1 MARYN
6 FKETEPKW
14 RKAWSDADV
23 FRAQARPGQPKYY
36 MLEMFP
42 YPSGRLHMGHVRNYA
57 LGDVIA
63 RFKRAR
69 GFSVLHPMGWDAF
82 GLPAENAAMERGVDP
97 KAWTYDNIARMR
109 AELKELGLSIDWSRE
124 FATCDVAYYGKQ
136 QALFLDLYER
146 GLVYRKE
153 GLVNWDPVDQTV
165 LANEQVENGR
175 GWRSGAIVEKRK
187 LNQWFMRITDY
198 ADQLADDLAT
208 LDRWPEKVRVMQE
221 NWIGRSKGLKFSFE
235 FAKAAP
241 KGFESG
247 LEVYTTRPDTLYG
260 ASFVGIAPDHPLA
273 EFAAAQDPGAAAF
286 IAECKKGGASQAE
299 IDTAEKI
306 GFDTG
311 LKVKH
316 PFDPDWELP
325 VWIANFILMD
335 YGTGAIFACPAHDQ
349 RDLDFSRKYNLPVT
363 PVVLPPGEDP
373 AKFQVGDEAYA
384 GPGVIY
390 NSHFLNGM
398 DIEAAKAAAIARIE
412 GMGRGE
418 GATVYRLRDWGVA
431 RQRAWGC
438 PIPVVHCD
446 KDGVVPLPKSALP
459 VALPDDLEF
468 GKPGNALARHPT
480 WKHAACPKCGG
491 PATREV
497 DTLDTFVDS
506 AWYFARFANPDAAE
520 PIDKAAADYWM
531 PVDQYIGGIEHAVLH
546 LLYARFV
553 TKALADDGQ
562 LSVREPF
569 AGLFTQGMVTH
580 ETYRKQ
586 SGEWVEPKEVEVVAE
601 GKSRRARLL
610 ENGAEVVIG
619 DVEKMSKSKKN
630 TVAPEEIFDVY
641 GVDAARLF
649 VLSDSPPERD
659 AQWTT
664 GGVQGAWRFVNRV
677 WDEFDSQPAPSSG
690 ESSAPPAGDDPAARA
705 IRRATHKLVK
715 QVTEAIDGFRFNSG
729 IARLYEFLNLL
740 KANPASG
747 ASPAAMAARQE
758 ALSAFARLIAPF
770 TPHLAEECWVRIGG
784 QGLVAS
790 APWPQFDPALTEDA
804 VRILPVQVNG
814 KRRGEISAPAGA
826 AADEVEKIVLDD
838 PEIARRLEGLTIRK
852 VIVVQDR
859 IVNIVAA

>member
-6 FKETEPKW
+6 PKESEPKW
-14 RKAWSDADV
+14 RKAWTDADS
-23 FRAQARPGQPKYY
+23 FRAVADRSKPKYY
-36 MLEMFP
+36 VLEMFP

-109 AELKELGLSIDWSRE
+109 DELKQLGLSIDWSRE
-124 FATCDVAYYGKQ
+124 FATCDVGYYGKQ
-136 QALFLDLYER
+136 QAWFLDLFAK

-153 GLVNWDPVDQTV
+153 SVVNWDPVDQTV
-165 LANEQVENGR
+165 LANEQVVDGR
-175 GWRSGAIVEKRK
+175 GWRSGAVVEKRK
-187 LNQWFMRITDY
+187 LNQWAMRITDY
-198 ADQLADDLAT
+198 ADQLTDDLAA

-221 NWIGRSKGLKFSFE
+221 NWIGRSKGLKFRFH
-235 FAKAAP
+235 FAGQGPA
-241 KGFESG
+241 EG

-273 EFAAAQDPGAAAF
+273 AEVAARDPKAAAF
-286 IAECKKGGASQAE
+286 VEDCRRGVATEAE
-299 IDTAEKI
+299 IETAEKK
-306 GFDTG
+306 GYDTG

-316 PFDPDWELP
+316 PFDPNWELP

-349 RDLDFSRKYNLPVT
+349 RDLDFCRKYGLPVK
-363 PVVLPPGEDP
+363 PVVLPPGADP
-373 AKFQVGDEAYA
+373 AAFRVGDEAYT
-384 GPGVIY
+384 GPGTIY
-390 NSHFLNGM
+390 NSNGLDGL
-398 DIEAAKAAAIARIE
+398 DIEAAKAAAIAKIE
-412 GMGRGE
+412 AAGDGE
-418 GATVYRLRDWGVA
+418 GATVFRLRDWGVS

-459 VALPDDLEF
+459 VAHPADIEF
-468 GKPGNALARHPT
+468 GKSGNALERHPT
-480 WKHAACPKCGG
+480 WKHTTCPKCGG
-491 PATREV
+491 PATRET

-506 AWYFARFANPDAAE
+506 SWYFARFANPDAEE

-580 ETYRKQ
+580 ETYRRQ
-586 SGEWVEPKEVEVVAE
+586 NGEWLEPREVEIIAE
-601 GKSRRARLL
+601 GATRRAVLGGTG
-610 ENGAEVVIG
+610 EPVVIG
-619 DVEKMSKSKKN
+619 DSEKMSKSKKN

-659 AQWTT
+659 AQWSTA
-664 GGVQGAWRFVNRV
+664 GVQGAWRFVNRV
-677 WDEFDSQPAPSSG
+677 WDEFDSQPAG
-690 ESSAPPAGDDPAARA
+690 AATA
-705 IRRATHKLVK
+705 EPDAELRRATHKLVK
-715 QVTEAIDGFRFNSG
+715 QVTEAIDTFRFNSG

-740 KANPASG
+740 KANPAKG
-747 ASPAAMAARQE
+747 ASPAVLAARQE

-784 QGLVAS
+784 SGMVVG
-790 APWPQFDPALTEDA
+790 APWPSFDPALTEDA
-804 VRILPVQVNG
+804 VKVLPVQVNG

-826 AADEVEKIVLDD
+826 EPADVEKIVLAD
-838 PEIARRLEGLTIRK
+838 PDITQRLEGLTVRK
-852 VIVVQDR
+852 IIVVKDR